1 MAPRPPKSGAP
12 PVHGEP
18 VQGEPAS
25 LADAEALRTL
35 LESVTTPLFALD
47 ADQRLFYANRALA
60 DLLGTTPEVLPGKTL
75 AGLVELMGGAL
86 PHPAAYTERVAALL
100 AQDDPQTEVVEYHTD
115 RRLFFKE
122 ISQPVHRAD
131 GTRLG
136 RVFIYLDITREKE
149 IDQAKTEFI
158 SIASHEL
165 RTPMTSIKGS
175 LDLLLGGFAGE
186 LAGET
191 RELLVIAQ
199 SGCERL
205 IRLINDI
212 LDLSKIEAG
221 RMQLRLQPMSLFDS
235 VQRSARTIKAYA
247 DSFQVKLA
255 IDCPQPLPD
264 VLGDRDRMDQVV
276 TNLLGNAVKFSP
288 AGETVTV
295 SLRQVES
302 ALECRVIDKGPG
314 IPPDQRERIF
324 GKFQQMEGQSGK
336 KGGTGLGLAI
346 ARALVQEHGGRIS
359 VESEVG
365 RGSQFIFRVPLPPET
380 R

>member
-1 MAPRPPKSGAP
+1 MSPRPPKSGLPPAP
-12 PVHGEP
+12 
-18 VQGEPAS
+18 Q
-25 LADAEALRTL
+25 ADVETFRAL
-35 LESVTTPLFALD
+35 LESAATPVLALD
-47 ADQRLFYANRALA
+47 TERRVLYANRALA
-60 DLLGTTPEVLPGKTL
+60 DLLRVTSEVLPGKTL
-75 AGLVELMGGAL
+75 AELVEMMGGAL
-86 PHPAAYTERVAALL
+86 PQPAAFTERVAALVQK
-100 AQDDPQTEVVEYHTD
+100 AEPQVEVVEYHTD

-122 ISQPVHRAD
+122 ISQPVQRAD
-131 GTRLG
+131 GVLLG
-136 RVFIYLDITREKE
+136 RLFLYLDITREKE

-365 RGSQFIFRVPLPPET
+365 RGSQFIFRIPLSPET